1 MPPGKKQDKPEKP
14 RADLFAE
21 LSAKLSAL
29 GGKKDKD
36 GEWIRQ
42 PAPVLVAGREDGEP
56 LVRLPGVISTRIAT
70 LDAAIGVGGIPM
82 ARITTV
88 AGGEGVGKTTLAGL
102 VGAECQSMGGVF
114 IYIDNE
120 HKLDLDYFKLLG
132 VDLTKMLMAQPGTIE
147 DSFNI
152 YNEAV
157 LEVHRRDPD
166 IPVFG
171 VLDSINASK
180 SEKEYEEDGTAD
192 FTESNQAGL
201 GAQAR
206 IMSERLP
213 KLARL
218 LSNRRAALMMISQP
232 RDNIGGYGGKN
243 LVAGGN
249 APRFYSALCINLIHK
264 GKHEESGKQV
274 GNLVLGSVF
283 KNQVA
288 RPHREGQWLLRWG
301 VGVDTHKALIDQ
313 CITMGLVN
321 SGSAGWFEMHDPALA
336 EQSDSKLLKWQGN
349 RGWNK
354 LIQGRPEIL
363 THLQAKVREPFKG
376 LSR

>member
-1 MPPGKKQDKPEKP
+1 MPPAKKQPEKGDKS

-21 LSAKLSAL
+21 LSETLSNL
-29 GGKKDKD
+29 GGKKDKNGD
-36 GEWIRQ
+36 WIREPSPVSIAGGADGQ
-42 PAPVLVAGREDGEP
+42 PLI
-56 LVRLPGVISTRIAT
+56 RLPGVFSTRIAT

-88 AGGEGVGKTTLAGL
+88 AGGEGVGKTTLAAL
-102 VGAECQSMGGVF
+102 IGAECQSMGGVF
-114 IYIDNE
+114 VYIDNE
-120 HKLDLDYFKLLG
+120 HKVDLDYFKLLG
-132 VDLTKMLMAQPGTIE
+132 VDLTKMLLAQPGTIE

-152 YNEAV
+152 FNEAV
-157 LEVHRRDPD
+157 LAVHARDPN

-171 VLDSINASK
+171 VLDSINASR
-180 SEKEYEEDGTAD
+180 SEKEYEEDGSAD

-218 LSNRRAALMMISQP
+218 LSRRRAALMMISQP

-249 APRFYSALCINLIHK
+249 APRFFSALCINLIHK
-264 GKHEESGKQV
+264 GKFEESGKNV
-274 GNLVLGSVF
+274 GNLVVGACF

-288 RPHREGQWLLRWG
+288 RPHKEGQWLLRWG
-301 VGVDTHKALIDQ
+301 FGVDLHKALIDHS
-313 CITMGLVN
+313 ITLGLVN
-321 SGSAGWFEMHDPALA
+321 SGNAGWFEMHDPATLDQP
-336 EQSDSKLLKWQGN
+336 EPKTLKWQGN

-354 LIQGRPEIL
+354 LITGRPEIL
-363 THLQAKVREPFKG
+363 AYLQTKVKEQFR
-376 LSR
+376 